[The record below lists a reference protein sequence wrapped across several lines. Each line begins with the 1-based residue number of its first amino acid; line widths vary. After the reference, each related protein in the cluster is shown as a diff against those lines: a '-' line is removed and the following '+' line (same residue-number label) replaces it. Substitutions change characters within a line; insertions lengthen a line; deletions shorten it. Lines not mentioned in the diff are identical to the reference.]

1 MEGNL
6 VNTTQYEKSMEKMIY
21 LSHTWPNIA
30 FALSLVSQFMHS
42 TTQNILK
49 QFIILSDSQIL
60 EK

>member
-1 MEGNL
+1 
-6 VNTTQYEKSMEKMIY
+6 MEKMIY
-21 LSHTWPNIA
+21 LSHTRPNIA